1 MRCSLVLATLASC
14 ALAGPALAVQ
24 TPHAG
29 RYDSRVRVVA
39 YNPMNVVRVIGGTF
53 ASTEIMFAPGE
64 TITQVAIGDADAW
77 LAGPTGNLLFLKPT
91 EVRAPTNAQVV
102 TRRPDGSLRS
112 YQLELTAHAGT
123 ADEPAE
129 GTQFAINFV
138 YPEDARQEAAEADHK
153 RQASADELAA
163 QDRLAADFYYGPRNW
178 RYTAQGSTAI
188 QPLEVSDN
196 GRLTAFRFPGN
207 MTLPTIYTVGPD
219 GQEVIV
225 PYTMHGD
232 LAVVSTTAREF
243 RLRYGHD
250 VLRVFDL
257 AFNPIGQNPGTGTTD
272 AGVIRTVRATG
283 S

>member
-1 MRCSLVLATLASC
+1 MRRSIVLALLTSC
-14 ALAGPALAVQ
+14 ALASPALAVQ

-64 TITQVAIGDADAW
+64 TITQIAIGDADGW
-77 LAGPTGNLLFLKPT
+77 LAAPTGNLLFLKPT

-102 TRRPDGSLRS
+102 TKRPDGSVRS
-112 YQLELTAHAGT
+112 YQFELVAHAGT
-123 ADEPAE
+123 VDHPAE
-129 GTQFAINFV
+129 GAQFAINFI
-138 YPEDARQEAAEADHK
+138 YPADARQAAADAEHK
-153 RQASADELAA
+153 RQANTDELVA
-163 QDRLAADFYYGPRNW
+163 QNRLAVDFYYGPRNW

-188 QPLEVSDN
+188 QPLAVSDN

-219 GQEVIV
+219 GQETIV

-232 LAVVSTTAREF
+232 LAVVSVTAREF
-243 RLRYGHD
+243 RLRYGED
-250 VLRVFDL
+250 VLRVFNL
-257 AFNPIGQNPGTGTTD
+257 AFDPIGQNPGTGTTD
-272 AGVIRTVRATG
+272 AGIVRTVRGTG
-283 S
+283 

>member
-1 MRCSLVLATLASC
+1 MRRSLVLATVASC

-64 TITQVAIGDADAW
+64 SITQVAIGDADAW

-102 TRRPDGSLRS
+102 TRRPDGSFRS
-112 YQLELTAHAGT
+112 YQFELVAHAGT
-123 ADEPAE
+123 VDEPAA
-129 GTQFAINFV
+129 GAQFAINFV
-138 YPEDARQEAAEADHK
+138 YPDDARQEADEADRK
-153 RQASADELAA
+153 RQSGADELVA
-163 QDRLAADFYYGPRNW
+163 QNRLAVDFYYGPRNW

-207 MTLPTIYTVGPD
+207 MTLPTIYTVATD
-219 GQEVIV
+219 GQEGIV

-272 AGVIRTVRATG
+272 ASVVRTVRGAG